1 MKYLS
6 NPFSLY
12 QDQIKQ
18 LYYIYS
24 KNIIPNSIIFSS
36 KESEITKNIM
46 TSFAILLTEEKSIH
60 TLEEFCNEIFK
71 KEIVQ
76 SPYIYF
82 VERVYLDD
90 KKRLKEKI
98 YRADIN
104 FIHDF
109 FSVKDDL
116 GQKRICVVDSI
127 DDLSEDASNS
137 LLKIIEEPTKN
148 SHFLFLNKSK
158 SKLLDTISSRSRI
171 LNFGKIHKDTF
182 LRTFEND
189 SISNDFL
196 HNLTHGSIQLA
207 QSFNDYNFESRNYLD
222 LEGLVSGASQEEW
235 VIKFLDNI
243 TSVAENILP
252 GQKVDCVVYG
262 CTSGTIISGYD
273 NIKKKINM
281 AKPDALVTAPST
293 AALNALKKK
302 NINKIS
308 IVTPYIKSV
317 NNDVV
322 KFFKNN
328 NFDVTS
334 NTYFDIK
341 SDVDIGRVDQNQL
354 FEILSNIDHKNAE
367 ALFVSCTSLPV
378 LDIIEKLEKKLNMTV
393 LSSNQALIW
402 ETLESI
408 NKNNS
413 IKGYGSLFS

>member
-1 MKYLS
+1 MNSKKIKPQFIKKI
-6 NPFSLY
+6 NPRVGLIVLAT
-12 QDQIKQ
+12 DVMI
-18 LYYIYS
+18 
-24 KNIIPNSIIFSS
+24 
-36 KESEITKNIM
+36 
-46 TSFAILLTEEKSIH
+46 EK
-60 TLEEFCNEIFK
+60 
-71 KEIVQ
+71 
-76 SPYIYF
+76 
-82 VERVYLDD
+82 
-90 KKRLKEKI
+90 
-98 YRADIN
+98 
-104 FIHDF
+104 
-109 FSVKDDL
+109 
-116 GQKRICVVDSI
+116 
-127 DDLSEDASNS
+127 
-137 LLKIIEEPTKN
+137 
-148 SHFLFLNKSK
+148 
-158 SKLLDTISSRSRI
+158 
-171 LNFGKIHKDTF
+171 
-182 LRTFEND
+182 
-189 SISNDFL
+189 DFL
-196 HNLTHGSIQLA
+196 KVFSDVSADLFINRITNYNPVTADNLKKMT
-207 QSFNDYNFESRNYLD
+207 N
-222 LEGLVSGASQEEW
+222 
-235 VIKFLDNI
+235 NI